1 MIWRQWPLS
10 GLIVVG
16 LFLGIN
22 LVVSGITFINL
33 GLNARRLP
41 A

>member
-1 MIWRQWPLS
+1 VI
-10 GLIVVG
+10 G

-22 LVVSGITFINL
+22 LIVSGASYIAL

-41 A
+41 V